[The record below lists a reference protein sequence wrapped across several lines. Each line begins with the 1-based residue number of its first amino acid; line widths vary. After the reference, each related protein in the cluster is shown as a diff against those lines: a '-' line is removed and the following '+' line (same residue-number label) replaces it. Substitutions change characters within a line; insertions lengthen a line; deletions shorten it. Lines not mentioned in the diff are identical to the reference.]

1 MCSWVLSRK
10 NKPYKSIK
18 KEMNTR
24 YDVYYVLGLEKDY
37 PIKRTKATEKIFG
50 SEAFEKD
57 GDYIVKMS
65 FRDGYAVDVEGKG
78 IELTYPSISK
88 VRMSLSMMRAIAN
101 SSGKD
106 DFNQYDI
113 AVKYGKVSIKGEKS
127 ENNKMT
133 FSVSEAKMAVVVM
146 SVIYHIDINI
156 DEIDFSVISRLTKM
170 FNKTEDDNETPL
182 QERMTE
188 FIKEQLDIKE

>member
-1 MCSWVLSRK
+1 
-10 NKPYKSIK
+10 
-18 KEMNTR
+18 MNTR
-24 YDVYYVLGLEKDY
+24 YDVYYVLGMEKDY

-57 GDYIVKMS
+57 GDYVVKMS

-133 FSVSEAKMAVVVM
+133 FSVSEAKMAVAVM
-146 SVIYHIDINI
+146 SVIYHLDINI
-156 DEIDFSVISRLTKM
+156 DEIDFSEISRLTKM
-170 FNKTEDDNETPL
+170 FNKTEDDNEMPL
-182 QERMTE
+182 QERMME